1 MLCYGCHCLHA
12 AENNQ
17 RRSTIQRIIG
27 CGCTVVNFAKIEHNI
42 PWDFHKILKKRVRVQ
57 TVKKVTNGNS
67 GDFAVDTYIN
77 GETQPNP
84 THSNGRDGKSMKQI
98 ILSIGSREKVI
109 PQPLEI
115 EALGLERRKNIV

>member
-1 MLCYGCHCLHA
+1 MGFSQ
-12 AENNQ
+12 NPQ
-17 RRSTIQRIIG
+17 
-27 CGCTVVNFAKIEHNI
+27 
-42 PWDFHKILKKRVRVQ
+42 KKSQ
-57 TVKKVTNGNS
+57 SPDCKTVTNGNS